1 MGQEGEGARQH
12 GPATATAAAAA
23 IILCCAQESPAREG
37 ALGARGEALSQ
48 MPKFVLVLRSPG
60 WYKGRYSQA
69 ALLFVHPNSAPR
81 NHSPDTHETQT
92 CHSRGFISKHD

>member
-12 GPATATAAAAA
+12 GPATAPAAAAAA

-60 WYKGRYSQA
+60 WYKGHYSQA
-69 ALLFVHPNSAPR
+69 SPALCPPQL
-81 NHSPDTHETQT
+81 SPSQPQP
-92 CHSRGFISKHD
+92 